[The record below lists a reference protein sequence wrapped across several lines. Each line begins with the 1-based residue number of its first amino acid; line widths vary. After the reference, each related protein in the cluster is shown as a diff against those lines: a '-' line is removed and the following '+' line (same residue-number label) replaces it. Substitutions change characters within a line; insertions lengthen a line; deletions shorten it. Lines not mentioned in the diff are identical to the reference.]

1 MRLSRG
7 SISLKET
14 YGQAMAVTA
23 PLGSVVSTSTAAILY
38 AGHSVVFTTL
48 LALMGSALWIYTLT
62 SYTRRIASAGGYY
75 TFGYSAWRN
84 KFLSFFEALT
94 EVFAYSFLNAV
105 NVITLYLLINIG
117 LGILGF
123 TLPWWS
129 EGVILAFG
137 ILYPTLLSLTQIKKV
152 LGYVV
157 SVSTTAE
164 VVLLV
169 ALFLVSLREPFH
181 LEYLTPD
188 GASPNN
194 IAQAFVLSMVSI
206 SGAGAATYLGE
217 EAKKPMKTIT
227 QGMWLS
233 LLIGGLSMFLGT
245 YALVTLWG
253 GSLSDLAN
261 SPQPLLFEM
270 YRYGSIPMF
279 IAIVM
284 SANSLL
290 ASNIGTTLGSAR
302 ILFNLGREGA
312 APRFLTNVTKSGE
325 PLVSTLLVALLSALV
340 VALFTSVLGLSDA
353 FAIVGVITGIFWL
366 MGRVIDGFGVPVF
379 YARISQ
385 LSVYTLLIPII
396 ATSLNV
402 WGIIQSIQPNSIS
415 LFTLVALLSVIV
427 VWYSAKGRRGRPG
440 SLVVDEEN
448 RVITIE
454 EYMDR
459 LKKKAPVT

>member
-1 MRLSRG
+1 
-7 SISLKET
+7 
-14 YGQAMAVTA
+14 MAVTA

-117 LGILGF
+117 LDILGF

-279 IAIVM
+279 IALVM

>member
-117 LGILGF
+117 LDILGF

-169 ALFLVSLREPFH
+169 TLFLVSLREPFH

-279 IAIVM
+279 IALVM

>member
-117 LGILGF
+117 LDILGF

-188 GASPNN
+188 GVSPNN

-279 IAIVM
+279 IALVM

>member
-157 SVSTTAE
+157 SVSATAE

-279 IAIVM
+279 IALVM

-415 LFTLVALLSVIV
+415 LFTLVALLLVIV

>member
-105 NVITLYLLINIG
+105 NVITALLINIG
-117 LGILGF
+117 LDILGF

-279 IAIVM
+279 IALVM

-402 WGIIQSIQPNSIS
+402 WGIHYGKTIN
-415 LFTLVALLSVIV
+415 LKELVS
-427 VWYSAKGRRGRPG
+427 
-440 SLVVDEEN
+440 N
-448 RVITIE
+448 TI
-454 EYMDR
+454 R
-459 LKKKAPVT
+459 HNTQIH

>member
-117 LGILGF
+117 LDILGF

-157 SVSTTAE
+157 SVSATAE

-279 IAIVM
+279 IALVM

>member
-279 IAIVM
+279 IALVM

>member
-157 SVSTTAE
+157 SVSATAE

-279 IAIVM
+279 IALVM

-379 YARISQ
+379 YTRISQ

>member
-279 IAIVM
+279 IALVM

-454 EYMDR
+454 EYMNR

>member
-1 MRLSRG
+1 
-7 SISLKET
+7 
-14 YGQAMAVTA
+14 MAVTA

-279 IAIVM
+279 IALVM

>member
-157 SVSTTAE
+157 SVSATAE

-279 IAIVM
+279 IALVM

>member
-157 SVSTTAE
+157 SVSATAE

-169 ALFLVSLREPFH
+169 VLFLVSLREPFH

-279 IAIVM
+279 IALVM

-415 LFTLVALLSVIV
+415 LFTLVALLLVIV
-427 VWYSAKGRRGRPG
+427 IWYSAKGRRGRPG

>member
-137 ILYPTLLSLTQIKKV
+137 VLYPTLLSLTQIKKV

-157 SVSTTAE
+157 SVSATAE

-169 ALFLVSLREPFH
+169 VLFLVSLREPFH

-279 IAIVM
+279 IALVM

-415 LFTLVALLSVIV
+415 LFTLVALLSVII

>member
-157 SVSTTAE
+157 SVSATAE

-279 IAIVM
+279 IALVM

-415 LFTLVALLSVIV
+415 LFTLVALLSVII

>member
-117 LGILGF
+117 LDILGF

-279 IAIVM
+279 IALVM